1 MIRKFWQFLK
11 EARVELKKVSWPT
24 RKELVGS
31 TTLVVVVSILAGVF
45 LGVLDFIFF
54 RSVYGLIQ
62 FLQSVG

>member
-24 RKELVGS
+24 RKELIGS
-31 TTLVVVVSILAGVF
+31 TTIVVVVSIIAGLF
-45 LGVLDFIFF
+45 LGVLDFVFF
-54 RSVYGLIQ
+54 RSVYGLLQ

>member
-11 EARVELKKVSWPT
+11 EARVELKKVSWPS

-31 TTLVVVVSILAGVF
+31 TTIVVVVSIIAGLF
-45 LGVLDFIFF
+45 LGALDVVFF

-62 FLQSVG
+62 FLQSIG